1 MVLRL
6 TESLSLL
13 KRHLEKLEQEVLQH
27 DSALA
32 KGQKT
37 LLQNVDR
44 FNESLFIQ
52 TGAQLG
58 PCINQIRKGIT
69 QLEKRIKVGL
79 TTEVIETSC
88 LRIQDQFSAV
98 KRALNTT
105 DLNLKSVRQQKASAR
120 ARYLSRQKKNHQKSG
135 FEWIASNV
143 MQSSHQLYEE
153 LNKHL
158 NWVSKFEQR
167 IHELD
172 LKLESCLSRDKLKLQ
187 NEILSMHKRL
197 GKCRQAISYIEER
210 IQMLERPNYK
220 NNR

>member
-6 TESLSLL
+6 TKSLGIL
-13 KRHLEKLEQEVLQH
+13 KRHLERLEQEVLQH

-32 KGQKT
+32 KSQKK
-37 LLQNVDR
+37 LLQDVDR
-44 FNESLFIQ
+44 FNENLFVQ
-52 TGAQLG
+52 TGAQLA
-58 PCINQIRKGIT
+58 PCIEQIRKGII
-69 QLEKRIKVGL
+69 QLEKRLKVGL
-79 TTEVIETSC
+79 TAEVIETSC

-105 DLNLKSVRQQKASAR
+105 NINLKSVRQQKASAR
-120 ARYLSRQKKNHQKSG
+120 ARYISRQQQTHQKSG
-135 FEWIASNV
+135 FEWIAGNV
-143 MQSSHQLYEE
+143 MQSSHQLYDE

-158 NWVSKFEQR
+158 NWVTKFEQR
-167 IHELD
+167 IQELD

-210 IQMLERPNYK
+210 IQMLERPNFRK
-220 NNR
+220 NR